1 MTSNTV
7 APMFQRRQYEA
18 IAEVLADLRGRFD
31 DGGAC
36 QFGVECAADDLAAMF
51 AADNPRF
58 DNERFR
64 LAAGIVGEA

>member
-1 MTSNTV
+1 MTSQTV
-7 APMFQRRQYEA
+7 APAFTRQHYRA
-18 IAEVLADLRGRFD
+18 IAAVLADLRDRFD

-51 AADNPRF
+51 AAHNPRF

-64 LAAGIVGEA
+64 TACGVMGE